1 MRYFVTYSTD
11 HTAGNFYG
19 EPFDVK
25 SKAQQACAIAAC
37 AIAQQQAIDYGL
49 RRFDFVVRQFASVKD
64 AGAWADAQHFN
75 A

>member
-1 MRYFVTYSTD
+1 MMRYFVTYSTD
-11 HTAGNFYG
+11 HTSGNFYG

-25 SKAQQACAIAAC
+25 SKAQQAC